1 MENKIQKQMIGT
13 CVSGAWAFNLARKD
27 ESGNDVEKNAAYRIQ
42 IKMMD
47 VSKFKNMR
55 LYHQKE
61 NGDMEEITFTS
72 GISEDDMQKL
82 EFVSSDGLGDFIF
95 AGIEKDLT
103 VNDSMNKSVDET
115 IESSNP
121 DNEKESGSE
130 SGNLTVNDIN
140 NSDNNDSDDS
150 VNLCSPSPDVDGV
163 SGSPYT
169 SSNHQTDGQPNCS
182 GSDCLQHSFPDS
194 KPGRGLP
201 SIDDTSEDDVDKDMS
216 AVSRMKEKNRINSL
230 YDTIYREISLTPG
243 EEEFAVNIKNAAA
256 EADVENMDASDRAE
270 IFCSLLE
277 RNVNTRRLV
286 KVKGVLNLKYYS
298 FAKERQYEPVGKLLK
313 EFEKYCFL
321 QMPISE
327 QLKEYYGANKPFYEI
342 AREQN
347 LLNGNPYDER
357 KKADVD
363 EAGKHF
369 TGELS
374 MTTYYVANRYH
385 SKTKCYLIPDE
396 MKNCKNIL
404 ADISSIYLRMV
415 EYISSEADTEL
426 RKGLKKY
433 IDELKPARFVLLN
446 AYFKFMEDYVLAE
459 DINKLID
466 SADIVDAG
474 SCQEDSQFCDMY
486 TRYDQYG
493 ASMLRLARTLNLVSA
508 EYCDVEPLKLI
519 FDLD

>member
-1 MENKIQKQMIGT
+1 MKNLESKIYDVLKEAGVPVKQAKKMAKKTAQKAEFFIWEKKQGEDKNGIPKKEAELDRAVDKAVDAAINAVSDSKLKKLLDENMAELFGPEMGKMISHVENK
-13 CVSGAWAFNLARKD
+13 V
-27 ESGNDVEKNAAYRIQ
+27 
-42 IKMMD
+42 
-47 VSKFKNMR
+47 
-55 LYHQKE
+55 
-61 NGDMEEITFTS
+61 
-72 GISEDDMQKL
+72 
-82 EFVSSDGLGDFIF
+82 
-95 AGIEKDLT
+95 
-103 VNDSMNKSVDET
+103 
-115 IESSNP
+115 
-121 DNEKESGSE
+121 
-130 SGNLTVNDIN
+130 
-140 NSDNNDSDDS
+140 DDS
-150 VNLCSPSPDVDGV
+150 VNLRSPSPDVDMV

-182 GSDCLQHSFPDS
+182 GSDCLQHSFPDG

-277 RNVNTRRLV
+277 RNVNPRRLV

-466 SADIVDAG
+466 LADIVDAG

-508 EYCDVEPLKLI
+508 EYCDAEPLKLI

>member
-1 MENKIQKQMIGT
+1 MKNLESKIYDVLKEAGVPVKQAKKMAKKTAQKAEFFIWEKKQKEDKNDIPKKEAGLDRAVDEAVDAAVDAVSSSKLGKLLDNTMAELFGPEMGKMISRVENK
-13 CVSGAWAFNLARKD
+13 V
-27 ESGNDVEKNAAYRIQ
+27 
-42 IKMMD
+42 
-47 VSKFKNMR
+47 
-55 LYHQKE
+55 
-61 NGDMEEITFTS
+61 
-72 GISEDDMQKL
+72 DDMPEDKTNNIEEDVPAVRKL
-82 EFVSSDGLGDFIF
+82 
-95 AGIEKDLT
+95 
-103 VNDSMNKSVDET
+103 
-115 IESSNP
+115 
-121 DNEKESGSE
+121 
-130 SGNLTVNDIN
+130 
-140 NSDNNDSDDS
+140 
-150 VNLCSPSPDVDGV
+150 
-163 SGSPYT
+163 
-169 SSNHQTDGQPNCS
+169 
-182 GSDCLQHSFPDS
+182 
-194 KPGRGLP
+194 
-201 SIDDTSEDDVDKDMS
+201 DK
-216 AVSRMKEKNRINSL
+216 KKRINSL

-243 EEEFAVNIKNAAA
+243 EEEFAINIKNAAA

-277 RNVNTRRLV
+277 RNVNPRRLV
-286 KVKGVLNLKYYS
+286 KVKDVLNLKYYS
-298 FAKERQYEPVGKLLK
+298 FAKERQYEPAGKLLK

-327 QLKEYYGANKPFYEI
+327 QLKEYYGANRPFYEI

-385 SKTKCYLIPDE
+385 SKAKCYLIPDE

-466 SADIVDAG
+466 LADIVDAG
-474 SCQEDSQFCDMY
+474 SYPEDSQFCDMY

-508 EYCDVEPLKLI
+508 EYCDAEPLKLI
-519 FDLD
+519 FDLG

>member
-1 MENKIQKQMIGT
+1 MKNLESKIYDVLKEAGVPVKQAKKMAKKTAQKAEFFI
-13 CVSGAWAFNLARKD
+13 W
-27 ESGNDVEKNAAYRIQ
+27 EK
-42 IKMMD
+42 K
-47 VSKFKNMR
+47 
-55 LYHQKE
+55 QKE
-61 NGDMEEITFTS
+61 DKNDIPKKEA
-72 GISEDDMQKL
+72 
-82 EFVSSDGLGDFIF
+82 GLDR
-95 AGIEKDLT
+95 A
-103 VNDSMNKSVDET
+103 VDEA
-115 IESSNP
+115 
-121 DNEKESGSE
+121 
-130 SGNLTVNDIN
+130 
-140 NSDNNDSDDS
+140 
-150 VNLCSPSPDVDGV
+150 VDAAVDAV
-163 SGSPYT
+163 SGSKLGKLLDNT
-169 SSNHQTDGQPNCS
+169 MAEFFGHEMGKMISRVENKVD
-182 GSDCLQHSFPDS
+182 
-194 KPGRGLP
+194 
-201 SIDDTSEDDVDKDMS
+201 EDIPV
-216 AVSRMKEKNRINSL
+216 VSRMKEKKRINSL

-277 RNVNTRRLV
+277 RNANPRRLV
-286 KVKGVLNLKYYS
+286 KVKDVLNLKYYS
-298 FAKERQYEPVGKLLK
+298 FAKERQYKPVGKLLK

-357 KKADVD
+357 KKTDMD
-363 EAGKHF
+363 EARKHF

-385 SKTKCYLIPDE
+385 SKAKCYLIPDE

-466 SADIVDAG
+466 LADIVDAG
-474 SCQEDSQFCDMY
+474 SYPEDSQFCDMY

-508 EYCDVEPLKLI
+508 EYCDAEPLKLI
-519 FDLD
+519 FDLG

>member
-1 MENKIQKQMIGT
+1 MKNLESKIYDVLKEAGVPVKQAKKMAKKTAQKAEFFI
-13 CVSGAWAFNLARKD
+13 W
-27 ESGNDVEKNAAYRIQ
+27 EK
-42 IKMMD
+42 K
-47 VSKFKNMR
+47 
-55 LYHQKE
+55 QKE
-61 NGDMEEITFTS
+61 DKNDIPKKEA
-72 GISEDDMQKL
+72 
-82 EFVSSDGLGDFIF
+82 GLDR
-95 AGIEKDLT
+95 A
-103 VNDSMNKSVDET
+103 VDEA
-115 IESSNP
+115 
-121 DNEKESGSE
+121 
-130 SGNLTVNDIN
+130 
-140 NSDNNDSDDS
+140 
-150 VNLCSPSPDVDGV
+150 VDAAVDAV
-163 SGSPYT
+163 SGSKLGKLLDNTMAELFGPEMGKMI
-169 SSNHQTDGQPNCS
+169 SQVENKVD
-182 GSDCLQHSFPDS
+182 
-194 KPGRGLP
+194 
-201 SIDDTSEDDVDKDMS
+201 EDIP
-216 AVSRMKEKNRINSL
+216 AVSRMKEKKRINSL
-230 YDTIYREISLTPG
+230 YDTIYREISLTPD

-277 RNVNTRRLV
+277 RNANPRRLV
-286 KVKGVLNLKYYS
+286 KVKDVLNLKYYS
-298 FAKERQYEPVGKLLK
+298 FAKERQYKPVGKLLK

-327 QLKEYYGANKPFYEI
+327 QLKEYYGANKPFHEI

-357 KKADVD
+357 NKTDMD
-363 EAGKHF
+363 ETVEHF

-396 MKNCKNIL
+396 MKNCKNVL
-404 ADISSIYLRMV
+404 ADISSIYLRMM
-415 EYISSEADTEL
+415 EYVSSEADTEL

-466 SADIVDAG
+466 LADIVDAG
-474 SCQEDSQFCDMY
+474 SYPEDSQFCDMY

-508 EYCDVEPLKLI
+508 EYCDAEPLKLI
-519 FDLD
+519 FDFG